1 MWVRAMN
8 TSSDSQDQIPKIATF
23 AYVGLTRCS
32 FQATYNSLH
41 DPLYTRPFKVSWNF
55 SLRFIPISSIR
66 QPYTMYL

>member
-1 MWVRAMN
+1 MCVRAMN
-8 TSSDSQDQIPKIATF
+8 TSSDSRDQIPKIATF

-55 SLRFIPISSIR
+55 SLRFFTIPFITE
-66 QPYTMYL
+66 PYTMYL